1 MNKSLKTLFTLFL
14 GILFIIPTFTANS
27 IESLGDQ
34 LIKLEGLYE
43 RGTITKEE
51 FSKAKT
57 ILLKIDVD
65 SSEKIEKAKKKIK
78 EKKREERAALVT
90 NLESEVSQKKS
101 YTSTEVKKYAS
112 NAKDKWEQTEFFFDD
127 YRVYAHRPGAIKI
140 RRISDGKQLLVLR
153 KN

>member
-1 MNKSLKTLFTLFL
+1 MSKPLKTLFTLFL

-65 SSEKIEKAKKKIK
+65 SSEKIDKAKKKIK
-78 EKKREERAALVT
+78 EKSCIS
-90 NLESEVSQKKS
+90 NKS
-101 YTSTEVKKYAS
+101 
-112 NAKDKWEQTEFFFDD
+112 
-127 YRVYAHRPGAIKI
+127 
-140 RRISDGKQLLVLR
+140 
-153 KN
+153 

>member
-43 RGTITKEE
+43 RGAITKGE

-65 SSEKIEKAKKKIK
+65 SSEKIEKAKTKIEK
-78 EKKREERAALVT
+78 EKRR
-90 NLESEVSQKKS
+90 KS
-101 YTSTEVKKYAS
+101 SIS
-112 NAKDKWEQTEFFFDD
+112 NK
-127 YRVYAHRPGAIKI
+127 
-140 RRISDGKQLLVLR
+140 S
-153 KN
+153 